1 VDQLADQSFVVRH
14 GAIPELK
21 VAEFALEGTGAAVE
35 IETTR
40 SGNEITGQFTLSF
53 QGYETD
59 PIAFD
64 ASPEEMQERLEA
76 LASVATVEVTRS
88 DGAITNPGGFVWV
101 VTFTS
106 DSNAADQ
113 ELIESSDALL
123 SGSGKTITIIETTKG
138 SQVNGNF
145 TLSYEGNLFLLLL
158 NIYTYINNDN
168 NKIQV
173 THLEIFRTT
182 SPPQIFEMFS
192 IRSVRDMFS

>member
-1 VDQLADQSFVVRH
+1 MDQLADQSFVVRH

>member
-1 VDQLADQSFVVRH
+1 
-14 GAIPELK
+14 
-21 VAEFALEGTGAAVE
+21 
-35 IETTR
+35 
-40 SGNEITGQFTLSF
+40 
-53 QGYETD
+53 
-59 PIAFD
+59 
-64 ASPEEMQERLEA
+64 MQERLEA